1 MGENM
6 TVQQLRNSGYK
17 VRVLH
22 NRLYNGYYKW
32 QVGSKPAEGYGYGPI
47 DPDTKGGSTQI
58 IIDSPHGSHYEGL
71 AICSKKENYNK
82 KLGVRIALGR
92 CNVNQTFYNQYSQI
106 KTENE

>member
-1 MGENM
+1 MN
-6 TVQQLRNSGYK
+6 TVQELRNAGYK

-32 QVGSKPAEGYGYGPI
+32 QVGDNHKINSPI
-47 DPDTKGGSTQI
+47 DPDAKGGSTEI
-58 IIDSPHGSHYEGL
+58 VIDSPSGQHFQGV

-92 CNVNQTFYNQYSQI
+92 CGIHNESVI
-106 KTENE
+106 TE

>member
-6 TVQQLRNSGYK
+6 TIQQLRNSGYK

-32 QVGSKPAEGYGYGPI
+32 QVGSKPNQSVHGYAPI

-58 IIDSPHGSHYEGL
+58 VIDSPHGNHYEGL

-92 CNVNQTFYNQYSQI
+92 CNINQAFYVRAKETND
-106 KTENE
+106 

>member
-1 MGENM
+1 M
-6 TVQQLRNSGYK
+6 TIQQLRNDGYK

-32 QVGSKPAEGYGYGPI
+32 QVGSKPKSDHGYGPI

-58 IIDSPHGSHYEGL
+58 VVDSPSGEHYEGL

-92 CNVNQTFYNQYSQI
+92 CNIKQPLYVQTEI
-106 KTENE
+106 END

>member
-1 MGENM
+1 M

-32 QVGSKPAEGYGYGPI
+32 QVGSKTAEGYGYGPI

-58 IIDSPHGSHYEGL
+58 IIDSPSGDHYDGL

-92 CNVNQTFYNQYSQI
+92 CNIDRIFYVQAEA
-106 KTENE
+106 TNE

>member
-1 MGENM
+1 M
-6 TVQQLRNSGYK
+6 TVQLLRKYGYK

-58 IIDSPHGSHYEGL
+58 VIDSPSGDHYEGL

-92 CNVNQTFYNQYSQI
+92 CNINKTFYAQAEA
-106 KTENE
+106 ENE